1 MNNIEKVIKDNKL
14 LLDIVN
20 VILGI
25 VIIILFVL
33 VFFNPQNKYLFLA
46 AFEVSGFMNIVN
58 GLRQIKDNSKKHM
71 GKFFLLSGII
81 IMAIGILLK

>member
-1 MNNIEKVIKDNKL
+1 MSKVEKIIKDNKL

-25 VIIILFVL
+25 VIIILFIL
-33 VFFNPQNKYLFLA
+33 VYLNPHNRYLFFA

-58 GLRQIKDNSKKHM
+58 GIRQIKDNSKKQR
-71 GKFFLLSGII
+71 GSFFLLSGII
-81 IMAIGILLK
+81 IMIIGIMLK